1 MKKHSNKKLVMAKE
15 DNEDFK
21 KSTKSWIW
29 DNDYIDT
36 NVKVRDHCHITG
48 KYRGSSHKD
57 CNINLKLN
65 QKFPIVLHNLKILIL
80 LCKN

>member
-1 MKKHSNKKLVMAKE
+1 MKKHFNKKLVMTEE

-21 KSTKSWIW
+21 NSTKSWIW

-36 NVKVRDHCHITG
+36 DVKVRNHCHITG

-57 CNINLKLN
+57 CNINLKLT
-65 QKFPIVLHNLKILIL
+65 
-80 LCKN
+80 

>member
-1 MKKHSNKKLVMAKE
+1 MMKKHFNKKLVMTEE

-21 KSTKSWIW
+21 NSTKSWIW

-36 NVKVRDHCHITG
+36 DVKVRNHCHITG

-57 CNINLKLN
+57 CNINLKLT
-65 QKFPIVLHNLKILIL
+65 
-80 LCKN
+80 